1 MYVHGIPYIAIFIV
15 LQNIVIDSNYSI
27 LFGRPLL
34 RDVKNVAHDWGNNMI
49 MIWGKNIFQTI
60 VVTKHM
66 GTNLKR
72 IEILPCFDY
81 QNIIIDVE
89 EYMMFAKNPSYFL
102 LV

>member
-1 MYVHGIPYIAIFIV
+1 
-15 LQNIVIDSNYSI
+15 
-27 LFGRPLL
+27 
-34 RDVKNVAHDWGNNMI
+34 
-49 MIWGKNIFQTI
+49 
-60 VVTKHM
+60 M